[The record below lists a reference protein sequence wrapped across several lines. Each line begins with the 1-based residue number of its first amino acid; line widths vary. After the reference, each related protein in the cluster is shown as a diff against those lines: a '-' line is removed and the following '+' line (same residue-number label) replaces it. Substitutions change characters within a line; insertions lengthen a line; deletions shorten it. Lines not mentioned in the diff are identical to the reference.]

1 MEPIP
6 SQDNTPNFIGNYAN
20 LENQRVEPENNFVIK
35 LSELQKKNPSKKI
48 FYIIN
53 YHKWNNGLK
62 LSINIAIPDILKEGW
77 IRIGAGINLLQDLPE
92 LNNITSINQIPEPF
106 LEWNQTIEEVI
117 NNYSSI
123 SYNSSIGTIYEYG
136 SIFMFPSLRVVRSSE
151 YPSWNGKLIE
161 DCYIPGSNIDYP
173 KQIKQINT
181 NLNSNYTGL
190 KEGQITIVKYVVG
203 DDYYTGII
211 QMIKIKEKLCYQ
223 LIGSINMNGI
233 FNTSVKIIGDT
244 INSGNLNVLNNNNES
259 IVSTDNTRKITT
271 IHDKLGINQEF
282 HEVSGLLDIDNL
294 TQQVIIDT
302 NIAFSTYLLNSYNI
316 INILI
321 GNNKFSTVDD
331 IQELFKIDKSLYSYG
346 EQCYIYSSDIKPII
360 EPENI
365 TILYEPKT
373 LYLNLKFEGFFKK
386 LQNNVKIFNWILPE
400 YNEAGDKDYIF
411 SSCDLVYNEDID
423 WFLISTKSIIRDNK
437 LISVTTFFD
446 VTNLMKDNSYS
457 TQLTK
462 VLEYFSKQY
471 MFLNYAVL
479 LVKNPSIFKELEN
492 GNSYIFTDTIQKNP
506 FLSNRFNLTETSK
519 IFSLQIDGDQTY
531 LINESDLGWCRQS
544 AKNLYALQLNVGQVL
559 DLEVSLLDKYFNK
572 ILNCTCNFVV
582 TFLNDRRIV
591 FSYLLP
597 VNGVTYLIGTGIALT
612 EILDQSLLI
621 KGDNKLFGNFYVNDS
636 YGNNIFKVD
645 NVDKTITNAYRVG
658 IGMDSPDS
666 QLHVKDTTCQ
676 DVVNEINGGTK
687 LFNIL
692 NIIGDELSNDNNSE
706 KNFKTIINK
715 IFPNQDISTFV
726 VVYKIDLNDLRAEKM
741 LCVTHWLYPE
751 WDGKI
756 IENINDFE
764 SSTPKSQVLSVF
776 NEILNSELLYPGSV
790 TLKLHS
796 FTFGL
801 KLTRVRIIKNNNNL
815 YFFGGGVNIQN
826 YNIRY
831 FSNPNIQ
838 TIYLVRICFGKMLT
852 NANIRLNKNKIN
864 TVINFQE
871 SENELNLL
879 RNQTKNITKTT
890 FILEIPNYNNLSL
903 KDIKNSY
910 VSILDFDSL
919 NVISRDQLQYLLE
932 KDENI
937 GKKYIGLITNI
948 KNNYSILKYIYTGNI
963 HNVDLYKDFQT
974 GFYCIEEKDGNI
986 KLLCCDYSITDVLI
1000 PTLKVEGDTQ
1010 IIGDLL
1016 INNQETGRNFVSIDP
1031 IQQFIGINT
1040 DERNIS
1046 YSDFNYKTT
1055 NMSDKYNAKHNV
1067 YVTNNSYPVFVSERI
1082 QETVNDNKLLQNFD
1096 SCSGFT
1102 VKRKSNL
1109 YNFDEILK
1117 YSNLQNN
1124 EELKN
1129 KTVVGNIKYGSDIS
1143 YELCDK
1149 TNRTVELGNVGMVID
1164 DIGEDGYLK
1173 AGFKVMVKEVNSDNK
1188 GVNRDIMYV
1197 DNSGTLHINK
1207 IMLGGKLLEVDGVGC
1222 LKWNGRRLQLNNIN

>member
-1 MEPIP
+1 MSDKCKTSDILDKVDKFVSNVKSNVDTILNSDLTRINSDVTKNTSDIKIINSDVTRINSDVKILESQEKEFNLHINTAQNFFSLDKINNVLGRYLKCINKINFALNLIEENKEEIKFKKNYANILRPIFEKKYTDSELTTDGYVFITDVKPSPTFVYFMEPIP

-582 TFLNDRRIV
+582 TFLNDRRINR
-591 FSYLLP
+591 YW
-597 VNGVTYLIGTGIALT
+597 N
-612 EILDQSLLI
+612 
-621 KGDNKLFGNFYVNDS
+621 
-636 YGNNIFKVD
+636 
-645 NVDKTITNAYRVG
+645 R
-658 IGMDSPDS
+658 
-666 QLHVKDTTCQ
+666 
-676 DVVNEINGGTK
+676 IN
-687 LFNIL
+687 
-692 NIIGDELSNDNNSE
+692 
-706 KNFKTIINK
+706 
-715 IFPNQDISTFV
+715 
-726 VVYKIDLNDLRAEKM
+726 
-741 LCVTHWLYPE
+741 
-751 WDGKI
+751 
-756 IENINDFE
+756 
-764 SSTPKSQVLSVF
+764 
-776 NEILNSELLYPGSV
+776 
-790 TLKLHS
+790 
-796 FTFGL
+796 
-801 KLTRVRIIKNNNNL
+801 
-815 YFFGGGVNIQN
+815 
-826 YNIRY
+826 
-831 FSNPNIQ
+831 
-838 TIYLVRICFGKMLT
+838 
-852 NANIRLNKNKIN
+852 
-864 TVINFQE
+864 
-871 SENELNLL
+871 
-879 RNQTKNITKTT
+879 
-890 FILEIPNYNNLSL
+890 
-903 KDIKNSY
+903 
-910 VSILDFDSL
+910 
-919 NVISRDQLQYLLE
+919 
-932 KDENI
+932 
-937 GKKYIGLITNI
+937 
-948 KNNYSILKYIYTGNI
+948 
-963 HNVDLYKDFQT
+963 
-974 GFYCIEEKDGNI
+974 
-986 KLLCCDYSITDVLI
+986 
-1000 PTLKVEGDTQ
+1000 
-1010 IIGDLL
+1010 
-1016 INNQETGRNFVSIDP
+1016 RNFGSK
-1031 IQQFIGINT
+1031 FIN
-1040 DERNIS
+1040 
-1046 YSDFNYKTT
+1046 
-1055 NMSDKYNAKHNV
+1055 
-1067 YVTNNSYPVFVSERI
+1067 
-1082 QETVNDNKLLQNFD
+1082 
-1096 SCSGFT
+1096 
-1102 VKRKSNL
+1102 
-1109 YNFDEILK
+1109 
-1117 YSNLQNN
+1117 
-1124 EELKN
+1124 
-1129 KTVVGNIKYGSDIS
+1129 
-1143 YELCDK
+1143 
-1149 TNRTVELGNVGMVID
+1149 
-1164 DIGEDGYLK
+1164 
-1173 AGFKVMVKEVNSDNK
+1173 
-1188 GVNRDIMYV
+1188 
-1197 DNSGTLHINK
+1197 
-1207 IMLGGKLLEVDGVGC
+1207 
-1222 LKWNGRRLQLNNIN
+1222 